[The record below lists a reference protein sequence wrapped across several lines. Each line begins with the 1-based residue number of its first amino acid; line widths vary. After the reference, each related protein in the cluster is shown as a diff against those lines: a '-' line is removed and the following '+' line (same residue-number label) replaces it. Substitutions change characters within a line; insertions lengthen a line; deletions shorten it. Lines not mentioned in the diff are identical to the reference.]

1 MHWMGIFIYCLL
13 FCSSF
18 GLESVLKR
26 KFNLPK
32 KRKYTK
38 RFNAQQT
45 VIETLILV
53 VFIIG
58 ALLASITVEENGS
71 QLPLNPIPIYL
82 WIALFTLTIGGYRG
96 YMVKKFAGHSKEHVM
111 EFAFAVW
118 CPIVII
124 IAFYAAVAFF

>member
-1 MHWMGIFIYCLL
+1 MHWIGIFICCLL

-58 ALLASITVEENGS
+58 ALLASITVE
-71 QLPLNPIPIYL
+71 
-82 WIALFTLTIGGYRG
+82 
-96 YMVKKFAGHSKEHVM
+96 
-111 EFAFAVW
+111 
-118 CPIVII
+118 
-124 IAFYAAVAFF
+124 